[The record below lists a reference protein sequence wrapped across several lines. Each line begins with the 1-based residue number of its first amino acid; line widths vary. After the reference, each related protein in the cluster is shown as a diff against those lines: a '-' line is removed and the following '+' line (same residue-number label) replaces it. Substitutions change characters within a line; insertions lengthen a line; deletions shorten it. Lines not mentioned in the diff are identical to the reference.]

1 MVIKPIP
8 EIRKIDQSMVI
19 RNYMQVKQDVLDIV
33 EFEMEKIMDDP
44 ALQHLLLK
52 NDNQVL

>member
-33 EFEMEKIMDDP
+33 AFEMEKIMDDP
-44 ALQHLLLK
+44 ALQHLIIK
-52 NDNQVL
+52 K